1 MIFLL
6 IIEVLVIP
14 RILSGPV
21 QLQHQSKIML
31 QCQFNASTLKVHMY
45 KVTVVAW
52 KRNNIQLSNSSLY
65 DIIQGSSSEDV
76 VVSTL
81 MINSTD
87 YYGTYTCYCY
97 YNNTLITSSKPIISN
112 QNSLTLDPDS
122 EG

>member
-1 MIFLL
+1 M
-6 IIEVLVIP
+6 P
-14 RILSGPV
+14 RILSGPI

-45 KVTVVAW
+45 EVTVVAW

-81 MINSTD
+81 VINNSD

-97 YNNTLITSSKPIISN
+97 YNNTLITSSKPIISD
-112 QNSLTLDPDS
+112 QSSLTLDPDS
-122 EG
+122 ES